1 VNHLER
7 DLKKELDALVKSD
20 GVEKY
25 MFTKGKNHR
34 FIEFLH
40 SGRWHKLAYSGTP
53 RTEFQNN
60 YVRQGVRRLIRSA
73 VAA

>member
-1 VNHLER
+1 MNHLER
-7 DLKKELDALVKSD
+7 DLKKELDALVETD

-25 MFTKGKNHR
+25 KFTKGRNHR
-34 FIEFLH
+34 FVEFLH

-60 YVRQGVRRLIRSA
+60 YVRQGVKRLIRSA
-73 VAA
+73 SA